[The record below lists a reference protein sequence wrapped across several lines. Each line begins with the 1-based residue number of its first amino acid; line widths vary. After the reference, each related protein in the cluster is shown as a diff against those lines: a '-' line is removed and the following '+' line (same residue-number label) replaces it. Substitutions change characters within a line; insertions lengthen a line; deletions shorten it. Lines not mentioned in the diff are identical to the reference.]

1 MINPVETQKERIL
14 LVESD
19 PQINEL
25 IAQQTLRPLGYQVEI
40 VESASSAINDIDKIA
55 PDLIIADLCLPEVS
69 GKDLLVAL
77 TSQGIDVPVI
87 VITPRGRESDALQA
101 FRLGAVDFLTHPIRE
116 FEVVNVVEATLY
128 QRRKRDELHSYSR
141 QLDQNKEEL
150 EKRIRDLTE
159 IFSIGKLTPSIAN
172 QQLLYERIIHVA
184 LLITQADAAW
194 MLTLDIKRKKY
205 ILQACLNA
213 DEAIQS
219 KLNLPYEDGLSS
231 LVAVSGQFI
240 SLHGDAL
247 RPFELSELVE
257 AALIVPIKQKEEV
270 SGMLVVVRKTPQ
282 PFSKDQHAM
291 LEMVA
296 EYSSILLENSRHYQK
311 LEVRLSYLQQSGIY
325 ATIDS
330 DLKNDLLRQAGME
343 LRNPIKSL
351 MDNLDVLSNQA
362 ERRFN
367 LKQSDAI
374 IAIEEEADI
383 LMDIADSMVRIQ
395 QGDTSKSLEDIDLN
409 QVVREVVNRSQAIA
423 QVSGI
428 AIRLEIPPQPSI
440 VTVFASQITK
450 VIEGLVSNALKY
462 NSPKAQIMI
471 RIEKKDDCT
480 MLMIKDQGNGVDESL
495 IERLFDKKSGLLG
508 EEARRFGGIGISLP
522 MMKEIIAAH
531 GGEIWVESGYGK
543 GFTVFF
549 TLPRKLTHSD

>member
-25 IAQQTLRPLGYQVEI
+25 IAQQTLRPLGYQVEV

-116 FEVVNVVEATLY
+116 FEVVNVVEDTLY